1 MRIVIDISVDAADYR
16 IMRANL
22 LDTSP
27 EIEKIIIEG
36 YRKMSAAQKLKIM
49 QDLIRSA
56 QLLALSDI
64 KRRYPDAVKREL
76 QLRLASRWIE
86 PELMRQAFGWDQ
98 EIEGY

>member
-1 MRIVIDISVDAADYR
+1 
-16 IMRANL
+16 MRANL
-22 LDTSP
+22 LDTPP

-49 QDLIRSA
+49 QDLIHTA
-56 QLLALSDI
+56 QLLELSDI
-64 KRRYPDAVKREL
+64 KRRYPNAVNREL

-86 PELMRQAFGWDQ
+86 PELMRKAFGWDQ

>member
-1 MRIVIDISVDAADYR
+1 MNTSE
-16 IMRANL
+16 

-27 EIEKIIIEG
+27 EVEKIIIDG
-36 YRKMSAAQKLKIM
+36 YRKMSAAQKLRIM

-64 KRRYPDAVKREL
+64 KRRYPNADRREL

-86 PELMRQAFGWDQ
+86 PELMRKAFGWDPDV
-98 EIEGY
+98 EGY

>member
-1 MRIVIDISVDAADYR
+1 
-16 IMRANL
+16 MRANL
-22 LDTSP
+22 LDTPP

-49 QDLIRSA
+49 QDLIRTA
-56 QLLALSDI
+56 QLLELSDI
-64 KRRYPDAVKREL
+64 KRRYPNAVNREL

-86 PELMRQAFGWDQ
+86 PELMRKAFGWDQ